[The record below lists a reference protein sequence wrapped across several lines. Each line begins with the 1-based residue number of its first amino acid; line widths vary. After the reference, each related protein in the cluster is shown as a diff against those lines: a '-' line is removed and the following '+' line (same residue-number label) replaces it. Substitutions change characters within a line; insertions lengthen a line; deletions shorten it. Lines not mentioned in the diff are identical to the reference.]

1 MLMTTR
7 TFRAVRSVGTLLVGG
22 AVLAATSSCA
32 LAGNRPMATHCALL
46 SDSIGIYVGN
56 AVTQMGY
63 PIGEITAITAENTHV
78 RIDFSLT
85 EQRTLPVD
93 VKAVLRSPS
102 ILADR
107 SLELAGNYAGGPQLE
122 SAQCIPLEHSV
133 TPKSLSEVIGSAD
146 TFVNAI
152 SPPGSTNL
160 ADTVRGLDRLAS
172 NNGAAVG
179 QLLTRSSELLGSPD
193 AAIADIGSIV
203 HNTAELS
210 TALVGMRGTLAQVV
224 EEGPEAFTHVAGAL
238 EGGRRFAGEGGLGTI
253 GPLTEMVGALE
264 TQLGSETQLT
274 LDSASA
280 ALRKLSPHANA
291 FAGLFDPVPWWI
303 NSVAQHYNNNPL
315 GIFDIGYRP
324 PLFRVPT
331 HDGLAMCGFM
341 NAQMPGSCADVHG
354 IPYAVDV
361 SLLQYV
367 LMEANRR

>member
-1 MLMTTR
+1 MPMMTTIR
-7 TFRAVRSVGTLLVGG
+7 RRIRSAGAALVMG
-22 AVLAATSSCA
+22 AIVVSTSSCTLPGSQPVA
-32 LAGNRPMATHCALL
+32 KHCALL
-46 SDSIGIYVGN
+46 PDSIGIYVGN
-56 AVTQMGY
+56 SVTQMGY
-63 PIGEITAITAENTHV
+63 PIGEITAITAENIHV

-85 EQRTLPVD
+85 EPRALPAD

-107 SLELAGNYAGGPQLE
+107 SLELAGNYDGGPQLE
-122 SAQCIPLEHSV
+122 AAQCVPLEHSV

-160 ADTVRGLDRLAS
+160 ADTVRGLDRLAN

-179 QLLTRSSELLGSPD
+179 RLLTRSSELLESPD
-193 AAIADIGSIV
+193 AAIADIGAIV

-210 TALVGMRGTLAQVV
+210 TALVDMRGSLAQVIG
-224 EEGPEAFTHVAGAL
+224 EGPDAFTHVAGAFD
-238 EGGRRFAGEGGLGTI
+238 GARRFAGEGGAGTI
-253 GPLTEMVGALE
+253 GPLTELVGVLE

-274 LDSASA
+274 LDSMSAS
-280 ALRKLSPHANA
+280 LRKLSPHANA

-303 NSVAQHYNNNPL
+303 NSVAQHYNNNPP

-331 HDGLAMCGFM
+331 HDGLALCGFM